1 MVSCPGDWEEVKLS
15 DIGYTYSGL
24 TGKTKADF
32 ETGNGKFITFLNVL
46 NNIKIDIKILGRVSI
61 RENERQNAVNVGD
74 LFFNTSSETP
84 EEVGMCAV
92 LLDNPGIC
100 YLNSFCFGYRLKRT
114 DISPLFLSYYFN
126 SGVGREFMRIHAQGS
141 TRYNLSKQSF
151 LKQSIHIP
159 TFKEQT
165 AIADTLAAFD
175 THITNLTE
183 LITKKKAIRDGA
195 LDELMTGRTRFYS
208 FCGDWEIVLL
218 GSKCEITSSKRVFE
232 SEWEKSGIRFLRTR
246 DIANF
251 HAGSEQKD
259 KLFISEETYRK
270 KISVSGEVKKG
281 DLLVTGVGTIGLPFI
296 VETDEKLYFKDGNI
310 IWVKQSKDINPKFL
324 YYLFLSKNIQAQIA
338 NVCDFTTVGT
348 FTIKNAKRITISL
361 PPLDEQKAIAD
372 TLSALDKEI
381 SSLETERAK
390 ISSIRDGAMND
401 LLTGKVRLKIG
412 I

>member
-1 MVSCPGDWEEVKLS
+1 MVIYPGDWEEMRLS

-46 NNIKIDIKILGRVSI
+46 NNIKIDIKILGRVNI
-61 RENERQNAVNVGD
+61 RENERQNAVRVGD

-92 LLDNPGIC
+92 LLDEPGIC
-100 YLNSFCFGYRLKRT
+100 YLNSFCFGYHLKRK
-114 DISPLFLSYYFN
+114 DINPLFLSYYFN

-141 TRYNLSKQSF
+141 TRYNMSKQSF

-159 TFKEQT
+159 PLKEQT

-195 LDELMTGRTRFYS
+195 LDELMTGRTRLKG
-208 FCGDWEIVLL
+208 FCGDWEVKTL
-218 GSKCEITSSKRVFE
+218 GEVCKIFDGTHQTPKYTST
-232 SEWEKSGIRFLRTR
+232 GIKFVSVENIR
-246 DIANF
+246 DIYKSEKYISIDDYHRDFKIYPQKGDILMTRIGDIGTPCIVSQDEPIAYYVSLALLKDISINNAYLYYYIQGRAF
-251 HAGSEQKD
+251 QKELYDRTLHHA
-259 KLFISEETYRK
+259 TPK
-270 KISVSGEVKKG
+270 KINKGEIGKC
-281 DLLVTGVGTIGLPFI
+281 LV
-296 VETDEKLYFKDGNI
+296 I
-310 IWVKQSKDINPKFL
+310 I
-324 YYLFLSKNIQAQIA
+324 
-338 NVCDFTTVGT
+338 
-348 FTIKNAKRITISL
+348 
-361 PPLDEQKAIAD
+361 PPLDEQIAIAD

-390 ISSIRDGAMND
+390 ISSIRDGAIND
-401 LLTGKVRLKIG
+401 LLTGKVRLNHG